1 MNLLKAAST
10 VSLLT
15 LGSRVAGLVREQLI
29 AASFGASA
37 LTDAYNVAFRIPNLL
52 RRLFADGAFSQAFVP
67 LLANTRASEG
77 DEVTHRLIDA
87 VATVLGWV
95 LFATSVAGVVLAP
108 AIVWAMAAGL
118 KDFDTAVVMTRIM
131 FPYIGFMS
139 LVALTSGVL
148 NTWGNFAI
156 PAATPIMLNV
166 ALIVA
171 ARFFAPVV
179 ESWGY
184 PGVYAL
190 AWGVLAGGVL
200 QMAVQWPALRAL
212 GLMPRFGLTWGSLRR
227 AWAHPGVG
235 RVLKQMSPALIGVSV
250 AQVSALINTQLASHL
265 GTGAVSW
272 LTYADRLMEF
282 PTGLLGVALGV
293 VLIPQLSA
301 ARARGDAEAYSGMI
315 DWGLRVLV
323 MQALPCAVALLVFAA
338 PLLAVLFNYGH
349 FTAADVEATVQPLRG
364 YGIGLMGLVSVKVLA
379 PGYYAQMDTRTP
391 VRIAI
396 VVLVCTQLMN
406 LVFVPWLGVGGLALS
421 IGLGATL
428 NAGWLLTGLI
438 RRGVYKPQPG
448 WALFGL
454 RVLVAVTVLGGMLGW
469 AANAI
474 DWFDR
479 AHPLLRAAKLAGV
492 LGGVAVLYFG
502 TLAML
507 GMNLKTL
514 VRRT

>member
-1 MNLLKAAST
+1 MNLFKAAST

-15 LGSRVAGLVREQLI
+15 LASRVSGLVREQLI

-52 RRLFADGAFSQAFVP
+52 RRLFAEGAFSQAFVP

-87 VATVLGWV
+87 VATVLAWILV
-95 LFATSVAGVVLAP
+95 ATSLAGIVLAP
-108 AIVWAMAAGL
+108 AVVWAMASGL
-118 KDFDTAVVMTRIM
+118 KDFGSAVVMTRVM

-171 ARFFAPVV
+171 AVFFAPVA
-179 ESWGY
+179 EAAGY

-190 AWGVLAGGVL
+190 AVGVLAGGVL
-200 QMAVQWPALRAL
+200 QAVVQWPALRAL
-212 GLMPRFGLTWGSLRR
+212 GLMPRFGFTWR
-227 AWAHPGVG
+227 ALQASWRHPGVH
-235 RVLKQMSPALIGVSV
+235 RILKQMSPALVGVSV
-250 AQVSALINTQLASHL
+250 AQVSLLINTQLASHL
-265 GTGAVSW
+265 GTGSVSW

-293 VLIPQLSA
+293 VLVPQLSA
-301 ARARGDAEAYSGMI
+301 ARARGDADGYSGMI
-315 DWGLRVLV
+315 DWGLRILV
-323 MQALPCAVALLVFAA
+323 VQALPCAVALLVFAA

-349 FTAADVEATVQPLRG
+349 FTAADVEATVRPLRG

-421 IGLGATL
+421 IGLGATI
-428 NAGWLLTGLI
+428 NAGWLLTGLV
-438 RRGVYKPQPG
+438 RRGVYRPQPG
-448 WALFGL
+448 WASFGL
-454 RVLVAVTVLGGMLGW
+454 RVLVAVAVLGGALAW
-469 AANAI
+469 ANGAI
-474 DWFDR
+474 DWYDR

-492 LGGVAVLYFG
+492 LGGVAALYFAA
-502 TLAML
+502 LAAL
-507 GMNLKTL
+507 GVNLRALMK
-514 VRRT
+514 RA